1 MTAHAQVAL
10 VTGAA
15 SGIGAA
21 AARRLAARGYR
32 TVLADID
39 PAGATTAAEVGGRF
53 TLLDVA
59 DHEANRACVA
69 DVVATEGR
77 LDVAFLNA
85 GVTGPGDAL
94 PLRHSDYRRIIGVNL
109 DGVVFGVDAAAAAMT
124 AGGAIVATASLAGL
138 SPMPGDALYTLTKTA
153 VVGYV
158 RALAPS
164 LARRGITLNAVC
176 PGFADTPLISDMRE
190 HFTAGGFPLLSTE
203 DVVDALC
210 AVLDGGGTG
219 QAWFVQPGLAPAPF
233 RFGNVPAARLAD
245 GGHARVPTTLGGTHS

>member
-1 MTAHAQVAL
+1 MSPVAFI
-10 VTGAA
+10 TGAA

-21 AARRLAARGYR
+21 AARRLAAREYR

-39 PAGATTAAEVGGRF
+39 PRGAETAAEVGGRF
-53 TLLDVA
+53 TRLDVT
-59 DHEANRACVA
+59 DLDANRACVA
-69 DVVATEGR
+69 DLLATEGR

-94 PLRHSDYRRIIGVNL
+94 PLQHSDYRRILGVNL
-109 DGVVFGVDAAAAAMT
+109 DGVVFGIDACAAAMT
-124 AGGAIVATASLAGL
+124 DGGAIVATASLAGL

-164 LARRGITLNAVC
+164 LARHGITLNALC
-176 PGFADTPLISDMRE
+176 PGFADTPLITDMRE
-190 HFTAGGFPLLSTE
+190 HFTAGGFPLLTAD

-210 AVLDGGGTG
+210 TVLDGEDTG
-219 QAWFVQPGLAPAPF
+219 QAWFVQPGLPAAPF
-233 RFGNVPAARLAD
+233 RFGNVPAARRPD
-245 GGHARVPTTLGGTHS
+245 GEHARVPTTLGGTHS